1 MPKLSTVVSVDDIRD
16 IYPGEDDSKLQQH
29 LDEAISWVT
38 YYAPCADTDTFAASK
53 ANLAKSVVLR
63 ALRYDKMSSEGALQ
77 QTQTG
82 PVGITLDT
90 RRPRTSTLFSPG
102 QIEVLR
108 TMCQVTSAGQNQ
120 AVPVSVPLSNP
131 QMPYGW

>member
-1 MPKLSTVVSVDDIRD
+1 MPKLSTVVGVDDIRG
-16 IYPGEDDSKLQQH
+16 IYPGEDDTKLQLR
-29 LDEAISWVT
+29 LDEGLGWVH
-38 YYAPCADTDTFAASK
+38 YYAPCADTDGFTVAK
-53 ANLAKSVVLR
+53 AQLAKSVLLR

-90 RRPRTSTLFSPG
+90 RRPSSSTLFSPQ

-108 TMCQVTSAGQNQ
+108 NMCQATPAGSNQ
-120 AVPVSVPLSNP
+120 AAPQSVPLSNP
-131 QMPYGW
+131 TMPYGW